1 MNPAFICIGA
11 QKAGTQW
18 LYDQAAS
25 HPGVWMPPIKE
36 VKYFVRRFNRTRA
49 AAERRLAAKKAA
61 AGTDERDIDFYRRV
75 HALDPRTKSVAD
87 YVTLFEPAGELA
99 TGDVSPQYV
108 RLDETQVRALAEGLP
123 DCRFVMLLREPVS
136 RFWSMVNMHVRLE
149 QQPPAL
155 ATDARL
161 LQTHLEEEIVRI
173 LSFQSVTIERWRGLV
188 GPERFR
194 VFVMD
199 DLIADPEAFRREL
212 FDYIGLDAAR
222 CRIAAGF
229 NKKAAHA
236 SLPMTPEIRAFLE
249 ERFGEERERLRR
261 LVGGATLAWGDAARG
276 DFAQL

>member
-1 MNPAFICIGA
+1 MHPNFVCIGA

-61 AGTDERDIDFYRRV
+61 GADERDLDFYHRV
-75 HALDPRTKSVAD
+75 CALDPDPGKKSVAD
-87 YVTLFEPAGELA
+87 YATLFEPADGLA

-108 RLDETQVRALAEGLP
+108 RLDETQIGSLAEGLP

-136 RFWSMVNMHVRLE
+136 RFWSMVNMHIRLE

-155 ATDARL
+155 ATDPRL
-161 LQTHLEEEIVRI
+161 LQAHLEEEIVRI
-173 LSFQSVTIERWRGLV
+173 LSFQSVTVERWRGLL

-199 DLIADPEAFRREL
+199 DLIADPENFRRDL
-212 FDYIGLDAAR
+212 FGYIGLDAAR
-222 CRIAAGF
+222 CGIAAGF
-229 NKKAAHA
+229 NKKAAHT
-236 SLPMTPEIRAFLE
+236 SQPMSAGVADFLE
-249 ERFGEERERLRR
+249 ERFGAERARLQA
-261 LVGGATLAWGDAARG
+261 LVGGSTLAWARASDRG
-276 DFAQL
+276 EG